1 MDELNKKE
9 EDKQVYRTF
18 RNDTK
23 KIILEKKGT
32 SWDKKRKKKL
42 RHMLVEGDI

>member
-1 MDELNKKE
+1 MNELNEKE
-9 EDKQVYRTF
+9 EDKQIYRNF
-18 RNDTK
+18 RKGTK
-23 KIILEKKGT
+23 KITLEKKGK